1 MRVAPPL
8 FSLQNVSYRVDG
20 KDILSGITVDIGQGE
35 YIGIIGPNG
44 GGKTTL
50 LRLMLGLSEPTAGKI
65 VVNVPR
71 AKIGYVPQRA
81 SSGDVTF
88 PATVLEVIESG
99 IVQPPPGPLL
109 RTGGGVAHRKE
120 QIHQAMKKTSVTH
133 LSGRRIGTLS
143 GGERQRVMIARAL
156 AGNPD
161 VLFLDEP
168 TAAIDPGSQ
177 EEFYTFLRKLHD
189 TQKMTIVMVSH
200 DTDAIS
206 HEVQRVLCLNRH
218 LVCHGHPGDVM
229 HNFEHYGH

>member
-1 MRVAPPL
+1 MPIKNAL
-8 FSLQNVSYRVDG
+8 FSLKNVSYRVDG
-20 KDILSGITVDIGQGE
+20 KDILLGITVDIGRGE

-50 LRLMLGLSEPTAGKI
+50 IRLMLGLETPTEGTIA
-65 VVNVPR
+65 VNIAR
-71 AKIGYVPQRA
+71 EKIGYVPQRA

-88 PATVLEVIESG
+88 PATVLEVVESG
-99 IVQPPPGPLL
+99 VICNDP
-109 RTGGGVAHRKE
+109 
-120 QIHQAMKKTSVTH
+120 HQSVHDAMKLTGVTK
-133 LSGRRIGTLS
+133 LSRQRIGTLS

-156 AGNPD
+156 AGNPE

-189 TQKMTIVMVSH
+189 EKKLTIVMISH

-206 HEVQRVLCLNRH
+206 HEVERVLCLNRH
-218 LVCHGHPGDVM
+218 LVCHGHPDDVV

>member
-1 MRVAPPL
+1 MPL
-8 FSLQNVSYRVDG
+8 FSLKNVSYRVDG

-50 LRLMLGLSEPTAGKI
+50 VRLMLGLEIPTEGTIA
-65 VVNVPR
+65 VNIAR
-71 AKIGYVPQRA
+71 EKIGYVPQRA
-81 SSGDVTF
+81 SSGDTTF
-88 PATVLEVIESG
+88 PATVFEVVESG
-99 IVQPPPGPLL
+99 TVSASSMEH
-109 RTGGGVAHRKE
+109 RTKH
-120 QIHQAMKKTSVTH
+120 IHDAMKLTGVTK
-133 LSGRRIGTLS
+133 LSRQRIGTLS

-189 TQKMTIVMVSH
+189 EKKLTIVMISH

-206 HEVQRVLCLNRH
+206 HEVERVLCLNRH
-218 LVCHGHPGDVM
+218 LVCHGHPDDVV

>member
-8 FSLQNVSYRVDG
+8 FSLKNVSYRVDG

-50 LRLMLGLSEPTAGKI
+50 LRLMLGLSDPTAGKI

-99 IVQPPPGPLL
+99 AVVETSSATRL
-109 RTGGGVAHRKE
+109 AH
-120 QIHQAMKKTSVTH
+120 INNAMKKTSVSH
-133 LSGRRIGTLS
+133 LSDRRIGTLS

-206 HEVQRVLCLNRH
+206 HEVERVLCLNRH
-218 LVCHGHPGDVM
+218 IVCHGNPSDVM